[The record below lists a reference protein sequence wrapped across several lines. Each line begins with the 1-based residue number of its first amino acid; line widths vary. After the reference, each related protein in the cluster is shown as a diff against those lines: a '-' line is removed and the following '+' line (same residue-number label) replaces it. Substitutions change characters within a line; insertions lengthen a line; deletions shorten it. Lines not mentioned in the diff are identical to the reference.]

1 MVTRE
6 DGSRVIITSPDD
18 GTSPVRELRE
28 KDLRFLTIFSIVAVI
43 LFFPSGIPAVIY
55 AMKTKKEFYIGK
67 QKNDMTRAKKL
78 CKKTEKLIILSLI
91 AGLLTFALIFAIV
104 ERSVWGHHSDYYTH
118 QHALAH
124 TVG

>member
-1 MVTRE
+1 
-6 DGSRVIITSPDD
+6 
-18 GTSPVRELRE
+18 
-28 KDLRFLTIFSIVAVI
+28 
-43 LFFPSGIPAVIY
+43 
-55 AMKTKKEFYIGK
+55 MKTKKEFYIGK
-67 QKNDMTRAKKL
+67 QKNDMTKAKKL
-78 CKKTEKLIILSLI
+78 CKKADKFIILSLI